1 MPPVRHAVLEAGR
14 RLAAAGLIDALDDVW
29 FLTWPQLQALPDP
42 AATPSGGAALRASV
56 GRRKAA
62 WQRLAG
68 SPLIATTT
76 LYPRR
81 DDAEALVTGAAGG
94 GGLAAGAVR
103 VIRGPA
109 EFGDLQPGEVLVCP
123 ATNPA
128 WTPLFTRAAAV
139 VVDHGGLASHAAIV
153 AREYGI
159 PAVMG
164 TGDGT
169 TALTTG
175 ARVIVD
181 GDRGRVLSA
190 DDAAA

>member
-1 MPPVRHAVLEAGR
+1 M
-14 RLAAAGLIDALDDVW
+14 
-29 FLTWPQLQALPDP
+29 
-42 AATPSGGAALRASV
+42 
-56 GRRKAA
+56 
-62 WQRLAG
+62 
-68 SPLIATTT
+68 
-76 LYPRR
+76 
-81 DDAEALVTGAAGG
+81 
-94 GGLAAGAVR
+94 
-103 VIRGPA
+103 
-109 EFGDLQPGEVLVCP
+109 LVCP

-181 GDRGRVLSA
+181 GDHGRVLSA